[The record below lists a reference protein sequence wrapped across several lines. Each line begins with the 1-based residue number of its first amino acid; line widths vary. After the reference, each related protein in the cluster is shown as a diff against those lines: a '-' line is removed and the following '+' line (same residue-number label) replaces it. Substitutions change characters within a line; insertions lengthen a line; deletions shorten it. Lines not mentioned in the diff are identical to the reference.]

1 MNRSFVV
8 LAGATFIALALLLST
23 QISAPASQKQPHR
36 VAVQVNVNDPAVMN
50 LTFNNVSYVDSAL
63 PRHR

>member
-23 QISAPASQKQPHR
+23 QIGAPAKISAPASQKQPHR
-36 VAVQVNVNDPAVMN
+36 VWLGRSTSM
-50 LTFNNVSYVDSAL
+50 TL
-63 PRHR
+63 PL